1 MAPWIAHLRVAEL
14 VFAALPHLDEITFA
28 YGNLAPDSGKP
39 NADWSAFDP
48 PKEITHYQ
56 RRGDGEDKIHDLK
69 FYRDYLVDLR
79 PEDDL
84 ADYSFRLG
92 YFSHL
97 LSDNLWARRV
107 NTAHKQI
114 YPELI
119 DNPTSPMWRTLKRD
133 WFDLDFCYL
142 RDNPDCLFWRVI
154 MTTPNPP
161 PYLPSFLSYEGLTH
175 SLNHIRTFYSTPD
188 PHHNLDHPYRYLNA
202 ASMNRYVED
211 TAALILKLYHLL
223 QTHPPPD
230 DLNTAVRLLDATDYA
245 PYPLPLGDMP
255 DSPYQN

>member
-1 MAPWIAHLRVAEL
+1 MAPWIAHLRVAETLL
-14 VFAALPHLDEITFA
+14 VSLPNLDETAFA

-48 PKEITHYQ
+48 PKEVTHYQ

-69 FYRDYLVDLR
+69 FYRAYLADIR

-97 LSDNLWARRV
+97 LSDNLWARRI
-107 NTAHKQI
+107 NLAYKQI

-119 DNPTSPMWRTLKRD
+119 DNPTSKMWQTLKRD

-142 RDNPDCLFWRVI
+142 RDHPDCLFWRVI

-161 PYLPSFLSYEGLTH
+161 PYLSFVSYEGLTH
-175 SLNHIRTFYSTPD
+175 SLEHIRTFYGTPN
-188 PHHNLDHPYRYLNA
+188 PKRNLDHSYIYLNEA
-202 ASMNRYVED
+202 HMRRYVED
-211 TAALILKLYHLL
+211 TAALIFKLIHLL
-223 QTHPPPD
+223 QTNPPLD
-230 DLNTAVRLLDATDYA
+230 GLNTAVRLLDTADFA
-245 PYPLPLGDMP
+245 PYELPLGDAP
-255 DSPYQN
+255 QI